1 MSRITVLLLSFL
13 MSASISFAQIRE
25 VPKPVREAFANQ
37 YPKATQTTFED
48 QLTSIS
54 VRFQQDSV
62 HMIARYTNKGVWKET
77 EEAFTYDRLPDSVK
91 DGFLKSK
98 YAEQKVLE
106 TALVVQPGDLKR
118 YRLKIGNGEFSKRY
132 LYFEPGGR
140 MIRDV
145 IAL

>member
-13 MSASISFAQIRE
+13 MSASVSFAQIRE

-37 YPKATQTTFED
+37 YPKATQATFED

-62 HMIARYTNKGVWKET
+62 SMIARYTNKGVWKET
-77 EEAFTYDRLPDSVK
+77 EQAFTYDRLPAEVK

-106 TALVVQPGDLKR
+106 TALVLQPGELKR

-140 MIRDV
+140 LLRDV